1 MIYLPVDDTHY
12 TRPEL
17 QFELWKTKCVLCIK
31 KWPTK
36 HEAYIRSS
44 YWSIVTLSNT
54 INIVYLLKDRCESQG
69 DSQGIANGI
78 SWTCSVRQRVRF
90 FISDHYIHQ
99 IFIPFSRYLISL
111 LSNKGPAKPMQSLNT
126 CKICFSVVAMLT
138 KITRNLNVYLQE
150 SKTKIWPA
158 INTRDWPE

>member
-1 MIYLPVDDTHY
+1 MYYLSVDDTHY
-12 TRPEL
+12 TRPEF
-17 QFELWKTKCVLCIK
+17 QFELWKSKCVLCIK

-44 YWSIVTLSNT
+44 YWSLVTLSNT
-54 INIVYLLKDRCESQG
+54 ISIVYLLKDRCEAQWN
-69 DSQGIANGI
+69 SQGIANGT
-78 SWTCSVRQRVRF
+78 SWTCSIKLRVRY

-126 CKICFSVVAMLT
+126 CKNYVFTVAILT
-138 KITRNLNVYLQE
+138 KIIRKLMKQMCTFKSPSRKYGH
-150 SKTKIWPA
+150 P
-158 INTRDWPE
+158 